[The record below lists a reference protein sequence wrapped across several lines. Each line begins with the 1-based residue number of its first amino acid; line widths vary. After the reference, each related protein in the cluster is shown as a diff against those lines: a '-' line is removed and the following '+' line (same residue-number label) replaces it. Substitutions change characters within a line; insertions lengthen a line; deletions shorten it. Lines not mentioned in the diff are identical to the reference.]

1 MMPKSEPDLIEPIP
15 LFSIVSDVTHALW
28 SAVTCHRFPQATC
41 RRRSRTRILV
51 RRAAS
56 ARPCFADKSAKQLKR
71 RRVSALQI
79 AAVLLVAC
87 FAWLALFTSAMAQSV
102 ILPTPRLLTTM
113 PMGGQVG
120 TTVEVTVTGEV
131 LENVTELLFSTPK
144 VTAKAKPGEVNK
156 FLVTIAPD
164 APVGVHDARFVG
176 RLGVSSA
183 RAFSVGRLPEV
194 TRRGTNATLE
204 TALELKLNSICNA
217 TMTARAVD
225 FYSFTATKGKRVVA
239 EVATAGI
246 DSKLTPVL
254 IVADAQGRD
263 LVVNRTSGLLD
274 FTPPADGKFFL
285 KVHSLTFKGGPEHFY
300 RLALREVADDAPVPR
315 EARTRGVSAFSWNPT
330 ADFGIAKTAETE
342 PNNDHAKAQ
351 KITLPCDI
359 SGAFFPAADVDT
371 FEFTAKKGE
380 VWWVEVASERLGLPT
395 DPFVLVQRVTMD
407 GDKEKLTD
415 VAEFADIPAPMKPS
429 SNGYSYDGPPYDAGS
444 ADALGKLEI
453 KEDGTYRLQVRDLF
467 GGTRTDAANVYRLM
481 VRKAAPDFALTGWAI
496 HMELRN
502 GDRNAVSKPLAL
514 RPGATMAFEV
524 AVVRRDGF
532 DGEIELAA
540 TDLPTGVTAAGI
552 KIPAGQSHG
561 KLIVTADEKAPR
573 SVGFAKLVG
582 RAQVNGAPVER
593 PVHLASQAWPV
604 RDASGEVP
612 KPRLMADVPVSVTD
626 AEGAPI
632 SVAAREPKVWEAK
645 ADAKLTIPLKLTW
658 RSEVSGQIRLRAY
671 GNGFTG
677 LKALEVAP
685 KTETTELVLDLAT
698 LKPAPGE
705 HTLALYSG
713 YVVKYRNNPG
723 SVLLAEAAQ
732 KTAEQEAATAAA
744 EAKKLADAVTAA
756 PAEKRAD
763 AELAAKAAAEKLK
776 IADAAKTAA
785 VAKTKSVTADA
796 APKDIADILVSE
808 PIRVR
813 VLPVEKK

>member
-1 MMPKSEPDLIEPIP
+1 MICL
-15 LFSIVSDVTHALW
+15 
-28 SAVTCHRFPQATC
+28 
-41 RRRSRTRILV
+41 
-51 RRAAS
+51 
-56 ARPCFADKSAKQLKR
+56 
-71 RRVSALQI
+71 
-79 AAVLLVAC
+79 
-87 FAWLALFTSAMAQSV
+87 AWLALTLSALAQSV
-102 ILPTPRLLTTM
+102 ILPTPRLLTIT

-120 TTVEVTVTGEV
+120 TTVEVALTGEV
-131 LENVTELLFSTPK
+131 LEDVTELLFSTPK
-144 VTAKAKPGEVNK
+144 VTAKPKTGEPNK

-183 RAFSVGRLPEV
+183 RAFSVGKLAEI
-194 TRRGTNATLE
+194 TRTGTNTTLE
-204 TALELKLNSICNA
+204 TALALKPNSVCNA
-217 TMTARAVD
+217 TTSARAVD
-225 FYSFTATKGKRVVA
+225 FYSFTATKGQRLA
-239 EVATAGI
+239 IECATAGI
-246 DSKLTPVL
+246 DSKLSPVL
-254 IVADAQGRD
+254 IIADARGRD

-274 FTPPADGKFFL
+274 FTAPADGRFFV
-285 KVHSLTFKGGPEHFY
+285 KVHSLTFKGGAEQFY
-300 RLALREVADDAPVPR
+300 RLAVQTVPAGAPVSRQP
-315 EARTRGVSAFSWNPT
+315 ATRAVSAFSWNPG
-330 ADFGIAKTAETE
+330 ANFGIARTVEAE

-359 SGAFFPAADVDT
+359 GGAFFPAADVDT

-395 DPFVLVQRVTMD
+395 DPFVLVQHVTMD
-407 GDKEKLTD
+407 GGREKLTD
-415 VAEFADIPAPMKPS
+415 VAEFNDIPAPMKPS
-429 SNGYSYDGPPYDAGS
+429 SNGYSYDGPPYNAGS

-467 GGTRTDAANVYRLM
+467 GGTRSEAANVYRLM
-481 VRKAAPDFALTGWAI
+481 IRKAAPDFALTGWAI

-502 GDRNAVSKPLAL
+502 GDRNAVSKPIAL
-514 RPGATMAFEV
+514 RPGATMALEV

-540 TDLPTGVTAAGI
+540 TDLPAGVTAAGI

-561 KLIVTADEKAPR
+561 KLVITAGEKAPR
-573 SVGFAKLVG
+573 SLGFAKLFG
-582 RAQVNGAPVER
+582 RAQVSGAPVER

-626 AEGAPI
+626 AEPAPV
-632 SVAAREPKVWEAK
+632 SVAGREPKIWEAK

-658 RSEVSGQIRLRAY
+658 RREISGQLRLRAY

-677 LKALEVAP
+677 LKPLEIQP
-685 KTETTELVLDLAT
+685 KTETADLVLDLAT

-713 YVVKYRNNPG
+713 YVTKYRHNPG
-723 SVLLAEAAQ
+723 AVLLAEAAQ
-732 KTAEQEAATAAA
+732 KQAEQEAATATA
-744 EAKKLADAVTAA
+744 EAKKLAEAVNTV
-756 PAEKRAD
+756 PAEKRAA
-763 AELAAKAAAEKLK
+763 AELASKSADEKLK
-776 IADAAKTAA
+776 AAEAAKTAA
-785 VAKTKSVTADA
+785 VNRVKAVTAEA

-813 VLPVEKK
+813 VLPAEKK

>member
-1 MMPKSEPDLIEPIP
+1 MKP
-15 LFSIVSDVTHALW
+15 LLHLLAAAAL
-28 SAVTCHRFPQATC
+28 A
-41 RRRSRTRILV
+41 
-51 RRAAS
+51 
-56 ARPCFADKSAKQLKR
+56 
-71 RRVSALQI
+71 
-79 AAVLLVAC
+79 
-87 FAWLALFTSAMAQSV
+87 TSAFAQSV
-102 ILPTPRLLTTM
+102 ILPTPRLLTIT

-120 TTVEVTVTGEV
+120 TTVEVTLTGEV
-131 LENVTELLFSTPK
+131 LENVTELLFSNPK
-144 VTAKAKPGEVNK
+144 ITAKPKAGAPNQ

-183 RAFSVGRLPEV
+183 RAFSVTKLTEI
-194 TRRGTNATLE
+194 TRTKPNTSLE
-204 TALELKLNSICNA
+204 SALELKPNSVCNA
-217 TMTARAVD
+217 ATSARAVD
-225 FYSFTATKGKRVVA
+225 FYSFTATKGQRLA
-239 EVATAGI
+239 IECATTGV

-274 FTPPADGKFFL
+274 FTAPADGKFFL
-285 KVHSLTFKGGPEHFY
+285 KVHSLTFKGGAENFY
-300 RLALREVADDAPVPR
+300 RLALQEVAAGASVPR
-315 EARTRGVSAFSWNPT
+315 QPATRAVSAFSWNPA

-342 PNNDHAKAQ
+342 PNNEAKSAQ

-359 SGAFFPAADVDT
+359 SGAFYPAADVDT
-371 FEFTAKKGE
+371 FEFAAKKGE

-395 DPFVLVQRVTMD
+395 DPFVLVQRVTVE
-407 GDKEKLTD
+407 GGKETVSD
-415 VAEFADIPAPMKPS
+415 VAEFGDIPAPMKPS
-429 SNGYSYDGPPYDAGS
+429 SNGYSYDGPPYNAGS
-444 ADALGKLEI
+444 ADPLGKLEI

-467 GGTRTDAANVYRLM
+467 GGTRSDAANVYRLL
-481 VRKAAPDFALTGWAI
+481 VRKAVPDFALTGWAI

-502 GDRNAVSKPLAL
+502 GDRNAVSKPIAL

-532 DGEIELAA
+532 DGDIELAA

-573 SVGFAKLVG
+573 SLGFAKLVG
-582 RAQVNGAPVER
+582 RAQINGASVER

-604 RDASGEVP
+604 RDASGEIP

-626 AEGAPI
+626 FEGAPI

-685 KTETTELVLDLAT
+685 KTETAELVLDLAT

-723 SVLLAEAAQ
+723 AVVLAEAAQ
-732 KTAEQEAATAAA
+732 KKAEQEAAAAAA

-756 PAEKRAD
+756 PAEKQAE

-776 IADAAKTAA
+776 DAEAAKTAA
-785 VAKTKSVTADA
+785 VTKTKSVTADA

-813 VLPVEKK
+813 VLPADKK

>member
-1 MMPKSEPDLIEPIP
+1 MSRLPANKSNSMSDAVALGSAPASGAANRALAVRSARADNW
-15 LFSIVSDVTHALW
+15 SVSSV
-28 SAVTCHRFPQATC
+28 
-41 RRRSRTRILV
+41 RTRPC
-51 RRAAS
+51 S
-56 ARPCFADKSAKQLKR
+56 ARGRAEQQPGRLRSPMLA
-71 RRVSALQI
+71 
-79 AAVLLVAC
+79 
-87 FAWLALFTSAMAQSV
+87 LALFLSLTTSALAQSV
-102 ILPTPRLLTTM
+102 ILPTPRLLTIT

-120 TTVEVTVTGEV
+120 TTVEVSLTGEV
-131 LENVTELLFSTPK
+131 LEDVTELLFSTPK
-144 VTAKAKPGEVNK
+144 VTAKAKPGEPNK
-156 FLVTIAPD
+156 FLVTIAAD

-183 RAFSVGRLPEV
+183 RAFSVGKLAEV
-194 TRRGTNATLE
+194 TRTKPNASLE
-204 TALELKLNSICNA
+204 TALELKPNSVCNA
-217 TMTARAVD
+217 TTAARAVD
-225 FYSFTATKGKRVVA
+225 FYSFTAAKGQRLA
-239 EVATAGI
+239 IECATTGV

-254 IVADAQGRD
+254 IVADGQGRD

-274 FTPPADGKFFL
+274 FTAPADGKFFL
-285 KVHSLTFKGGPEHFY
+285 KVHSLTFKGGPEQFY
-300 RLALREVADDAPVPR
+300 RLALQEIPAGAPVPR
-315 EARTRGVSAFSWNPT
+315 QAATRGVSAFSWNPA
-330 ADFGIAKTAETE
+330 ADFGIAKTAEAE
-342 PNNDHAKAQ
+342 PNNAPAQAQ
-351 KITLPCDI
+351 KISLPCDI
-359 SGAFFPAADVDT
+359 SGAFYPAADVDT

-395 DPFVLVQRVTMD
+395 DPFVVVQRVTKD
-407 GDKEKLTD
+407 GDQEKLTD

-444 ADALGKLEI
+444 ADPLGKLEI

-467 GGTRTDAANVYRLM
+467 GGTRSDAANVYRLV

-502 GDRNAVSKPLAL
+502 GDRNAVSKPIAL

-532 DGEIELAA
+532 DGDIELAA
-540 TDLPTGVTAAGI
+540 TGLPTGVTAAGI

-561 KLIVTADEKAPR
+561 KLLITADEKAPR
-573 SVGFAKLVG
+573 SLGFAKLVG
-582 RAQVNGAPVER
+582 RASIAGAPVER
-593 PVHLASQAWPV
+593 PVHLASQSWPV

-632 SVAAREPKVWEAK
+632 SVAAREPKIWEAK

-658 RSEVSGQIRLRAY
+658 RSEISGQIRLRAY

-677 LKALEVAP
+677 LKPLEISP
-685 KTETTELVLDLAT
+685 KTETADLVLDLAT

-713 YVVKYRNNPG
+713 YVAKYRNNPG
-723 SVLLAEAAQ
+723 AVVVAEAAQ
-732 KTAEQEAATAAA
+732 KKAEQEAAALAA
-744 EAKKLADAVTAA
+744 EAKKLADAVNAA
-756 PAEKRAD
+756 PAEKRAE

-776 IADAAKTAA
+776 AAEAAKTTAA
-785 VAKTKSVTADA
+785 NRMKAATADA

-813 VLPVEKK
+813 VLPAEKK